1 MLAFSNVI
9 GEEVH
14 RQTGE
19 NIKRAQKK
27 QHRDYESH
35 NKSSAFNDI
44 YIIAEVLLRNNKR
57 KDRKG
62 GKFTFMWLGPY
73 VVSDITKKGLVTL
86 KNKNDK
92 ELEKNYNKG

>member
-44 YIIAEVLLRNNKR
+44 YISAEVLLRNNKR
-57 KDRKG
+57 KDRKDETPAIAING
-62 GKFTFMWLGPY
+62 W
-73 VVSDITKKGLVTL
+73 
-86 KNKNDK
+86 DK
-92 ELEKNYNKG
+92 LPGEFVEKILILAIK